1 MYNLRIEVKK
11 DQWKGDHTEAL
22 MKIRHRHKESWKK
35 SRQERN
41 KDVSMGAK
49 MRARKRSLN
58 RVIKQIR

>member
-1 MYNLRIEVKK
+1 
-11 DQWKGDHTEAL
+11 

-41 KDVSMGAK
+41 KDVSMGAEK
-49 MRARKRSLN
+49 RARKRSLN